1 MGAKMQLRSRSV
13 EDEPRF
19 VVGMDAHA
27 RKLAVSV
34 WDWSD
39 RFNACLHREI
49 KCVDVDAM
57 VKTYE
62 RHVDLDSI
70 TVIEASTN
78 AAILKRRL
86 NEAGFRA
93 EVVRSDIIADKE
105 RKRKVCDIQDARN
118 LALAY
123 IKGDVRDFVWTPSD
137 EYAEHRDVMFAYR
150 DTVKELTRTSNRIW
164 SVCSR
169 KGYALPGRSSCAKVE
184 SLRKTIE
191 ETGIGGFAKERLEML
206 LEDYERLLKR
216 KKALSRR
223 MAETALSKPEMLRL
237 MQLQGVNYKGAFA
250 LSAAVEDV
258 RRFSEASK
266 LAAYCG
272 FSPIVDTSGSEEEA
286 ARRRGGTG
294 KPLDGE
300 GRDDVKHFF
309 TEAGQAVLT
318 RCADSKLGR
327 WGWAMVN
334 RGKPR
339 NKVVCALGHKLV
351 LYAFHILRGDPTPN
365 RDSEAFFKRKM
376 RRLHQRIGARRM
388 HELGHGTKEQ
398 FASAQAKLLYGSLPE
413 PATPGGATPQGAG
426 PN

>member
-1 MGAKMQLRSRSV
+1 MGL
-13 EDEPRF
+13 
-19 VVGMDAHA
+19 VGQAQPLPTQGDQ
-27 RKLAVSV
+27 
-34 WDWSD
+34 
-39 RFNACLHREI
+39 
-49 KCVDVDAM
+49 CVDVDAM

-137 EYAEHRDVMFAYR
+137 EYSEHRDVMFAYR

-216 KKALSRR
+216 KEALSRR

-250 LSAAVEDV
+250 ISAAVEDV
-258 RRFSEASK
+258 RRFPTASSTP
-266 LAAYCG
+266 A
-272 FSPIVDTSGSEEEA
+272 A
-286 ARRRGGTG
+286 ARKRR
-294 KPLDGE
+294 
-300 GRDDVKHFF
+300 
-309 TEAGQAVLT
+309 Q
-318 RCADSKLGR
+318 
-327 WGWAMVN
+327 
-334 RGKPR
+334 
-339 NKVVCALGHKLV
+339 
-351 LYAFHILRGDPTPN
+351 
-365 RDSEAFFKRKM
+365 
-376 RRLHQRIGARRM
+376 
-388 HELGHGTKEQ
+388 
-398 FASAQAKLLYGSLPE
+398 
-413 PATPGGATPQGAG
+413 GGAAG
-426 PN
+426 PASLSTERGATTSSTSSRRPGRLFSRAARTQSSASGGGR

>member
-1 MGAKMQLRSRSV
+1 MQLRSRSV

-137 EYAEHRDVMFAYR
+137 EYSEHRDVMFAYR

-191 ETGIGGFAKERLEML
+191 ETGIGGFAQERVEML
-206 LEDYERLLKR
+206 LKDYERLLKR
-216 KKALSRR
+216 KEALSRR

-272 FSPIVDTSGSEEEA
+272 FFPLLDPCGSE
-286 ARRRGGTG
+286 
-294 KPLDGE
+294 GE
-300 GRDDVKHFF
+300 G
-309 TEAGQAVLT
+309 
-318 RCADSKLGR
+318 
-327 WGWAMVN
+327 
-334 RGKPR
+334 
-339 NKVVCALGHKLV
+339 
-351 LYAFHILRGDPTPN
+351 
-365 RDSEAFFKRKM
+365 
-376 RRLHQRIGARRM
+376 
-388 HELGHGTKEQ
+388 GHG
-398 FASAQAKLLYGSLPE
+398 GG
-413 PATPGGATPQGAG
+413 GGATTSSTSSRRPDRRFSRAARTRSSASGG
-426 PN
+426 GR